1 MRALSGPCALSTPRS
16 RLASSA
22 EAGIRF
28 ADIDDPRLAACANDP
43 PFSVDELST
52 YVAAG
57 RAWVATEGDVVVG
70 FVIADILDDAPHIE
84 ELDVAVGAGRRGHG
98 TRLLNAVIDW
108 ADQRGESAV
117 TLTTFRDVPWN
128 RPWYE
133 RHGFHVLADDEI
145 TPELSARRTKEDE
158 EGLPAEL
165 RVAMRLALR

>member
-1 MRALSGPCALSTPRS
+1 MRAVDAAIAS
-16 RLASSA
+16 RISA
-22 EAGIRF
+22 EADIRF
-28 ADIDDPRLAACANDP
+28 ADIHDPRIAACANDP
-43 PFSVDELST
+43 PVSVEELGV

-57 RAWVATEGDVVVG
+57 RAWVAPEGDDVVG
-70 FVIADILDDAPHIE
+70 FVIADILEDVPHIE

-108 ADQRGESAV
+108 ADQSGDSAV

-133 RHGFHVLADDEI
+133 RHGFRVLSDDEI
-145 TPELSARRTKEDE
+145 TPELMARRTKEDE